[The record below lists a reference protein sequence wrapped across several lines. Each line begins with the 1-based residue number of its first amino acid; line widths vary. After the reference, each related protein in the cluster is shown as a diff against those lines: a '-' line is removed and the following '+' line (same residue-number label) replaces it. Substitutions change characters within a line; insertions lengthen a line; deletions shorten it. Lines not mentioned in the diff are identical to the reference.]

1 MRLARFTV
9 NCSGRITTPLSTAFS
24 ALLPPRV
31 PTKHYHHTLAARRVS
46 DPDGAGPATT
56 VSAAS
61 WASRK
66 VARRWASTIE
76 SRDPK
81 DPEENSDDDE
91 ARKKA
96 ELAEV
101 DAQIKALEERRAI
114 LDGSI
119 TSYKH
124 KAKVVVKEYGIE
136 FMVYWTAVW
145 GVTGIGIFAMLHTGI
160 MDGMLLLH
168 VIDNTFDLTLAERV
182 DPSLGNI
189 ALAFALNEMIE
200 PLRLPKSNN
209 DPGQV

>member
-1 MRLARFTV
+1 M
-9 NCSGRITTPLSTAFS
+9 
-24 ALLPPRV
+24 
-31 PTKHYHHTLAARRVS
+31 AARRVS

-124 KAKVVVKEYGIE
+124 KVHSTIYYGGITTNEFYTYICISVFVMSLMYIYLGYEY
-136 FMVYWTAVW
+136 
-145 GVTGIGIFAMLHTGI
+145 
-160 MDGMLLLH
+160 
-168 VIDNTFDLTLAERV
+168 V
-182 DPSLGNI
+182 DP
-189 ALAFALNEMIE
+189 
-200 PLRLPKSNN
+200 
-209 DPGQV
+209 